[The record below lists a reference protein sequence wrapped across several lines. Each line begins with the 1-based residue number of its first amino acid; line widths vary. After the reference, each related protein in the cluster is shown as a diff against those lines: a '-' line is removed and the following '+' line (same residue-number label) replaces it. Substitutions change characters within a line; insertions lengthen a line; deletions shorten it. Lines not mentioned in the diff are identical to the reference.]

1 MDLLYSPW
9 NINWKQYLGELS
21 NSKSPLYQLNK
32 NNIQFIFLIN
42 QKTNLHLYSNI
53 YEISGSKIKYL
64 DFIGPFICKKKII
77 QSNSNIWENLTD
89 YYHSNPH
96 SKWWGIYINQQIE
109 LYNVKLLKNII
120 SKPNFA
126 IIIPY
131 RNRINNLQN
140 CLPKLEKYYQSQKID
155 FDIWII
161 QQNNWGNWNK
171 GTTFNIG
178 FLELKDSY
186 DYFILND
193 LDTIPTNNL
202 PFYQNFNHKFK
213 TILNNQVLHLIGYH
227 FCLGGMFIFN
237 KYIFEKINGFCNMFN
252 NWGRED
258 RELQNRLLKNNII
271 INNDYL
277 NSDFSAEEHNT
288 DFNYWTQKNN
298 KKLKARYYY
307 YLNQIA
313 EYKSQIYRN
322 DLRNL
327 KKGNIYFNKKII
339 YRFVFDKYSNGF
351 LKINLNIYFEF
362 DISNNLCI
370 FNKQNI
376 FPINSLQNNP
386 IVNLEII
393 PTSLSYCKL
402 IVTIDQISHIVNLNN
417 PFNIDWN
424 YQTDLSLIYAIF
436 YTPFNTKEIN
446 YSSEIKT
453 YPYYQINVSF

>member
-42 QKTNLHLYSNI
+42 KKTNLHLYSNI

-193 LDTIPTNNL
+193 LDTIPTHNL

-227 FCLGGMFIFN
+227 FC
-237 KYIFEKINGFCNMFN
+237 
-252 NWGRED
+252 
-258 RELQNRLLKNNII
+258 
-271 INNDYL
+271 
-277 NSDFSAEEHNT
+277 
-288 DFNYWTQKNN
+288 
-298 KKLKARYYY
+298 
-307 YLNQIA
+307 
-313 EYKSQIYRN
+313 
-322 DLRNL
+322 
-327 KKGNIYFNKKII
+327 
-339 YRFVFDKYSNGF
+339 
-351 LKINLNIYFEF
+351 
-362 DISNNLCI
+362 
-370 FNKQNI
+370 
-376 FPINSLQNNP
+376 
-386 IVNLEII
+386 
-393 PTSLSYCKL
+393 
-402 IVTIDQISHIVNLNN
+402 
-417 PFNIDWN
+417 
-424 YQTDLSLIYAIF
+424 
-436 YTPFNTKEIN
+436 
-446 YSSEIKT
+446 
-453 YPYYQINVSF
+453 

>member
-1 MDLLYSPW
+1 
-9 NINWKQYLGELS
+9 
-21 NSKSPLYQLNK
+21 
-32 NNIQFIFLIN
+32 
-42 QKTNLHLYSNI
+42 
-53 YEISGSKIKYL
+53 
-64 DFIGPFICKKKII
+64 
-77 QSNSNIWENLTD
+77 
-89 YYHSNPH
+89 
-96 SKWWGIYINQQIE
+96 IYINQQIE

-193 LDTIPTNNL
+193 LDTIPTHNL

-271 INNDYL
+271 INKDYL

-298 KKLKARYYY
+298 KKLEARYYY

-351 LKINLNIYFEF
+351 LKINLNINLIF
-362 DISNNLCI
+362 DITNNCCI
-370 FNKQNI
+370 FNKKI
-376 FPINSLQNNP
+376 ILPINSIQNNP

-393 PTSLSYCKL
+393 PISFETCKL